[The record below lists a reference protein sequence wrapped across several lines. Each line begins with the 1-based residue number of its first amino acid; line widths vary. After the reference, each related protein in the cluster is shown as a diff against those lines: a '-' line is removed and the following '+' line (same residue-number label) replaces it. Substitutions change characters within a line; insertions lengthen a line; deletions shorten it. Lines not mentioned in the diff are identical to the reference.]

1 MFDLDGLN
9 AEISQL
15 KAQTLSEYGKKIE
28 FAIEMMNSKIS
39 YLEREKKI
47 VFRLRNEVKFNLGFL
62 KKRRYATLIERLE
75 KKISKTESEI
85 ERLKGLKEKYIDD
98 YKRQRE
104 YLGIYDHEFID
115 NYFK

>member
-1 MFDLDGLN
+1 MFNLEGLN

-28 FAIEMMNSKIS
+28 FAIAMINSKTS
-39 YLEREKKI
+39 CLEREKK
-47 VFRLRNEVKFNLGFL
+47 VLSRLKNDKRFKLGFF
-62 KKRRYATLIERLE
+62 KKRRCFELIERIE
-75 KKISKTESEI
+75 KKINRIEGEL
-85 ERLKGLKEKYIDD
+85 ERLKEIKAKYIDD